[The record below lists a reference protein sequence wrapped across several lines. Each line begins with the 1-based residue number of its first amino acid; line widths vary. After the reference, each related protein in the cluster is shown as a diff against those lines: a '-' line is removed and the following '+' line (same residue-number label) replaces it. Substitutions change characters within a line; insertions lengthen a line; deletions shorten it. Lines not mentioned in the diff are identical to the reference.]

1 MKNTIKA
8 VIAFALA
15 VACAGTD
22 DFEPDGEPFVGI
34 DVVEGWPEGHED
46 HEDRAPAPTGELGTL
61 GQPIFMPLLYGS
73 ENGTEGGIKSP
84 ECSPPWAGAICTV
97 PDSKHI
103 KIGFQAGTCSSWY
116 QARVFSGHATWQLW
130 INNLGDDWGTSTGS
144 NYQIKCGTI
153 GTLPDGSKPFAT
165 FENNDSD
172 VDTHPTEHGTLMQF
186 RKGTIVIDPSN
197 IETWAGWGSLS
208 EASKQ
213 RVVDNA
219 VKHELG
225 HLVGFGH
232 NTGNNLMGYGA
243 NFSSTV
249 YSYNSSMTSRAQCYN
264 EDSGT
269 SDDC

>member
-22 DFEPDGEPFVGI
+22 DFEPDG
-34 DVVEGWPEGHED
+34 DVLIGN
-46 HEDRAPAPTGELGTL
+46 L
-61 GQPIFMPLLYGS
+61 GQEIFVPTNYGTAKGSSS
-73 ENGTEGGIKSP
+73 ESAPPCT
-84 ECSPPWAGAICTV
+84 PPWPGSICTV
-97 PDSKHI
+97 PDNKHI

-116 QARVFSGHATWQLW
+116 QARVVSGHATWQFW
-130 INNLGDDWGTSTGS
+130 INNLGDDWGTSTGN

-153 GTLPDGSKPFAT
+153 GVINGKRPLAT
-165 FENNDSD
+165 FALNDQD
-172 VDTHPTEHGTLMQF
+172 VDTHPTEHGTLMQY
-186 RKGTIVIDPSN
+186 RKGTITIDPAN
-197 IETWAGWGSLS
+197 IEAMAGWGSLS

-225 HLVGFGH
+225 HLVGFPH
-232 NTGNNLMGYGA
+232 ESGNSLMGTSA
-243 NFSSTV
+243 NYSSTA